1 MNLSIVP
8 GNISG
13 LTAYEANALQEL
25 IETFCEHSPKN
36 EEKERY
42 YQGKVSLGEVNL
54 GIALPDG
61 LAKLEIGCAWGAKC
75 VDVLAARSMFDGF
88 VGADGESNELLNEIV
103 RANRLIAE
111 YMKTCR
117 DELEFGCSFATL
129 SADKEIGCKIRFH
142 SPKTASAIWDGEK
155 GRIKYGMAIIDT
167 APDNREEALWTPSVI
182 NLYLDYAVIVFRRT
196 GSKWTFNRLPHMMG
210 RPLMEPIIYNATSS
224 KPFGRSRLKEPVR
237 RLIQGYVRTI
247 ANASIGLEFATAP
260 QKYLLGVSDEQF
272 DAVTSQKFRQYVGS
286 IIASTNNPETGEKPS
301 FGQLP
306 QGSISPHVEMLR
318 VLATQFSA
326 ATGLTVSDTGV
337 VNDANP
343 TSSDAILAQSVTLV
357 GMAEQLNTGNGDALR
372 TIAVMALAIAKG
384 VKIEELTEDE
394 LSIIAHFK
402 NPAMPSVAVTTDA
415 AIKLASAR
423 PGFASTDTFL
433 EMVGFDQADTRRIK
447 AQEQRARGQAVLAA
461 EFVQGAEE

>member
-1 MNLSIVP
+1 MNMSIVP
-8 GNISG
+8 GSISG
-13 LTAYEANALQEL
+13 LTNYEANALQEL
-25 IETFCEHSPKN
+25 LETYREHAPKN

-61 LAKLEIGCAWGAKC
+61 LAKLEIGCSWGAKC

-88 VGADGESNELLNEIV
+88 VGSGGEAIEQINNIV
-103 RANRLIAE
+103 RDNRLLSE

-129 SADKEIGCKIRFH
+129 SADQDIGCKIRFH

-167 APDNREEALWTPSVI
+167 APDNRDESMWTPSVI
-182 NLYLDYAVIVFRRT
+182 NMYLDYAVIVFRRN
-196 GSKWTFNRLPHMMG
+196 GSVWRMQRLPHKMG

-237 RLIQGYVRTI
+237 RLIQGYVRTL

-260 QKYLLGVSDEQF
+260 QKYLLGISDEQF
-272 DAVTSQKFRQYVGS
+272 DAVTSQRFKQYVGS

-301 FGQLP
+301 FGQLQ
-306 QGSISPHVEMLR
+306 QGNIGPHVEMIR
-318 VLATQFSA
+318 ILATQFSA

-357 GMAEQLNTGNGDALR
+357 GMAEQLNAGNGEALK
-372 TIAVMALAIAKG
+372 TIAIMALAIAKG
-384 VKIEELTEDE
+384 VAPDE
-394 LSIIAHFK
+394 LSNEDWAIIPHFK
-402 NPAMPSVAVTTDA
+402 NPAMPSIAVTTDA

-423 PGFASTDTFL
+423 AGFALTDTFL
-433 EMVGFDQADTRRIK
+433 EMVGFGQADIRRIK

-461 EFVQGAEE
+461 EFVQA